1 MLPSVTFKNVR
12 ITHSYIIYLVAG
24 MAQRDWLRAAGRQQ
38 ASHLLKADCVCCNEN
53 YFSVSIHH
61 IHSCSTLMECSW
73 QLHYTGVVCYEV
85 EI

>member
-1 MLPSVTFKNVR
+1 MHPSVTFKNVR

-38 ASHLLKADCVCCNEN
+38 ASHLLKADCVCCNEH

-61 IHSCSTLMECSW
+61 ISFLQYTDGMLLAAALYRCSL
-73 QLHYTGVVCYEV
+73 L
-85 EI
+85 